1 MIGVF
6 DRALEIIDLEV
17 KAKTVSGTAE
27 LLNIK
32 ELILDWGE
40 IVGIVGESGS
50 GKSILALTIMGLLP
64 KNAYV
69 TKGKI
74 LYKGEDLLK
83 KNEKF
88 MREKIRGNEIT
99 MIFQDPMASLNP
111 VFTVRNQLT
120 SVIKVKNPQLSKNEI
135 YKKAIEML
143 DVVKLSD
150 PEMTMNKY
158 PHELSGGMRQ
168 RVLIAMALSAQAKIL
183 ISDEATRAL
192 DVTIQLGII
201 KLIQELGEKF
211 NLSTLFISSNMAL
224 IATVCKKIN
233 VLYSG
238 EVIEKGNTNDII
250 KEARHVYTKSFLAS
264 LPTEGKKGTVL
275 PILEGNYLSIL
286 DKPKNCIFSNRCP
299 IITDECRGEKPSLSA
314 ISESH
319 SVSCFKNLNSDKTDK
334 GA

>member
-1 MIGVF
+1 MN

-17 KAKTVSGTAE
+17 KAKTILGTVE

-32 ELILDWGE
+32 ELVLDWGE

-64 KNAYV
+64 KNAFV
-69 TKGKI
+69 SKGKI

-83 KNEKF
+83 KNEKY

-111 VFTVRNQLT
+111 VFTVKNQLS
-120 SVIKVKNPQLSKNEI
+120 SVIKVKNPKFNKKET

-143 DVVKLSD
+143 ELVKLSD

-168 RVLIAMALSAQAKIL
+168 RVLIAMALSAQAEVL

-224 IATVCKKIN
+224 IATVCKKIC

-238 EVIEKGNTNDII
+238 EIIERGNTEEII
-250 KEARHVYTKSFLAS
+250 KDARHIYTKSFLAS
-264 LPTEGKKGTVL
+264 LPTTAKKGTLL
-275 PILEGNYLSIL
+275 PILEGNYPSIL
-286 DKPKNCIFSNRCP
+286 NKPKNCIFSNRCP
-299 IITDECRGEKPSLSA
+299 LFTDECGDKKPLLSA
-314 ISESH
+314 ISDSH
-319 SVSCFKNLNSDKTDK
+319 SVSCFKSLNSDKTDK
-334 GA
+334 GV

>member
-1 MIGVF
+1 MICVS

-69 TKGKI
+69 AKGKI
-74 LYKGEDLLK
+74 LYKGEDLLN
-83 KNEKF
+83 KNEKY
-88 MREKIRGNEIT
+88 MREMIRGNEIT

-111 VFTVRNQLT
+111 VFTVKNQLT
-120 SVIKVKNPQLSKNEI
+120 SVIKVKNPQLNRNGI

-143 DVVKLSD
+143 DMVKLSD

-224 IATVCKKIN
+224 IATVCKKMS

-250 KEARHVYTKSFLAS
+250 KEARHVYTKSFLSS

-275 PILEGNYLSIL
+275 PILEGNYPSII
-286 DKPKNCIFSNRCP
+286 DKPNNCIFSNRCP
-299 IITDECRGEKPSLSA
+299 KVMDVCREKKPPLTA
-314 ISESH
+314 ISDSH
-319 SVSCFKNLNSDKTDK
+319 SVSCFKNLISDKTDK
-334 GA
+334 GE